1 MSGSKVIY
9 SDFGEMIFTHYGVS
23 GPVVLTASSYIGKK
37 INGGSITMIIDLKPA
52 LKDQQLEARIIRDF
66 EEKPNLIFK
75 NSLSKLLPK
84 KLIPVIVSLS
94 GIDPMKQVNSVTREE
109 RIKLVQLLK
118 NLTCT
123 ITGLRDFN
131 EAIVTRGGVCVK
143 EVVPGTMESKL
154 CKHLYFAGEVLDV
167 DAVTGGFNLQVA
179 WSTGYLAGMEIE

>member
-1 MSGSKVIY
+1 
-9 SDFGEMIFTHYGVS
+9 
-23 GPVVLTASSYIGKK
+23 
-37 INGGSITMIIDLKPA
+37 
-52 LKDQQLEARIIRDF
+52 
-66 EEKPNLIFK
+66 
-75 NSLSKLLPK
+75 
-84 KLIPVIVSLS
+84 
-94 GIDPMKQVNSVTREE
+94 MKQVNSVTREE